1 MNKFRVWINVHN
13 YGRAIEPYI
22 RSMRETQ
29 QRTNLEKEEMP
40 DSFAETVLCRHQAA
54 RQISPTRTC
63 IIIHVYRLDTAVVC
77 LIFSHFVPVV
87 SRQLF
92 LSNLKIRR

>member
-1 MNKFRVWINVHN
+1 
-13 YGRAIEPYI
+13 
-22 RSMRETQ
+22 MRETQ